1 MQISNKLLLPR
12 GMASPR
18 SYIAGVLNKRRG
30 FSLPVGAEMKVLCLV
45 FPYIFTT
52 LSTFTHYFH
61 LLLMCVCIGLCAFAF
76 SLPLPSPL
84 SLTHTHTHTHT
95 VPQTFTAWCNS
106 HLRKVGVQIKEIDRD
121 FRDGLTLLKLLELIS
136 GDKIPPAERRGKMR
150 VHKIANVGKALSFI
164 ASKGVKLA
172 GIGSEGVCVCVHV
185 KF

>member
-1 MQISNKLLLPR
+1 MFSVPVHFHNSFNLHTLF
-12 GMASPR
+12 SPAIDVCVYW
-18 SYIAGVLNKRRG
+18 S
-30 FSLPVGAEMKVLCLV
+30 
-45 FPYIFTT
+45 
-52 LSTFTHYFH
+52 
-61 LLLMCVCIGLCAFAF
+61 VCICIF
-76 SLPLPSPL
+76 PPPPL
-84 SLTHTHTHTHT
+84 SSLSHTHTHTHTHT